1 MKLVTPKGSVIQRY
15 PLTGV
20 GKRMGNHLYLHA
32 DYALEAIARIKAKN
46 PSVGLRMELA
56 LNRRIQDFPAFQFC
70 CLRLD
75 LKDGLVRFDE
85 APDFDSAREPH
96 VGKWLL
102 VCHDGYARRGVS
114 QAIWHHRWLWVKPSY
129 YRFNTDNAMAWSATY
144 LPLIAGVPKASDY
157 AWNAQCLKPP
167 EM

>member
-1 MKLVTPKGSVIQRY
+1 MRIVTPKGSVIQRY

-20 GKRMGNHLYLHA
+20 GKRVGNRLYLHA

-56 LNRRIQDFPAFQFC
+56 LNMRIKEFPAFQFC

-75 LKDGLVRFDE
+75 LKDGMVRFDE
-85 APDFDSAREPH
+85 APDFDTAREPH

-114 QAIWHHRWLWVKPSY
+114 QAIWHHKHLWVKDEY
-129 YRFNTDNAMAWSATY
+129 QGCNVQAAQAWSATF
-144 LPLIAGVPKASDY
+144 LPLIAGVPRASDRT
-157 AWNAQCLKPP
+157 WRLQLKNAGLR
-167 EM
+167 